1 MTIQDKLRLILL
13 WNICVITGVVALLVM
28 FCAICAGSRRAKRI
42 AVGFD
47 QTGNAALGGD
57 EDETISSRCWR
68 YREDRKYSR
77 LVQVIDFLF
86 NDRRHCEDSFIDE
99 QQRRQNYGTA

>member
-1 MTIQDKLRLILL
+1 MTIQDKLRLILI
-13 WNICVITGVVALLVM
+13 WNACVIVGVVALLVM
-28 FCAICAGSRRAKRI
+28 FCAICTGSGRAKRI

-47 QTGNAALGGD
+47 QTGNAAMGGD
-57 EDETISSRCWR
+57 EDETISARCWR

-99 QQRRQNYGTA
+99 QQRRVRYG

>member
-1 MTIQDKLRLILL
+1 MTIEEKLKMLVLL
-13 WNICVITGVVALLVM
+13 NFCAAGAVVALLVM
-28 FCAICAGSRRAKRI
+28 FCAICSGSGRAKRI

-47 QTGNAALGGD
+47 QTCNAALGGD

-77 LVQVIDFLF
+77 LVRIIDYLF
-86 NDRRHCEDSFIDE
+86 DDRRHCEDSFIDE
-99 QQRRQNYGTA
+99 QQRRQNYG